1 MDLSIIIV
9 NFNTSR
15 LLQDCLS
22 SIFKH
27 GLKHK
32 FSVVVVDNAS
42 SDGSAEMVEKKFP
55 KVKVIK
61 SEKNL
66 GFAGGNNLGIK
77 AGEAKYYLLLN
88 SDTIVSVGSLDSL
101 VDFMDMSGFGVGSC
115 KLLNKDGSFQANAGD
130 LPFGLPLFFWLS
142 GWDDILPKIR
152 EYLPSFHRKFKSFY
166 NGEKEVGWVSGSV
179 MIIKREVALS
189 IGGLDEG
196 IFMYCE
202 DTDYCI
208 RAKRAGFK
216 VGWTDKT
223 EIYHLG
229 GGSSKDPTLIQWV
242 GEFKGLVYIYKKH
255 LGILAGLILKIFILI
270 FTAVRVAAFF
280 LIGKFSVSKT
290 YAKLLFS
297 I

>member
-22 SIFKH
+22 SIFKY

-77 AGEAKYYLLLN
+77 AGETKYYLLLN
-88 SDTIVSVGSLDSL
+88 SDTIVPVGSLDSL

-142 GWDDILPKIR
+142 GWDDILPKIG

-166 NGEKEVGWVSGSV
+166 EGDKEVGWVSGSV

-208 RAKRAGFK
+208 RAKKAGFK
-216 VGWTDKT
+216 VGWTDKAWV
-223 EIYHLG
+223 YHLG
-229 GGSSKDPTLIQWV
+229 GGSSKDPALIQWV
-242 GEFKGLVYIYKKH
+242 GEFKGLVYIYRKH
-255 LGILAGLILKIFILI
+255 LGILAGFILRMLILI
-270 FTAVRVAAFF
+270 FTVVRMVAF
-280 LIGKFSVSKT
+280 LVVGKFSVSKT
-290 YAKLLFS
+290 YAKLIFE

>member
-9 NFNTSR
+9 NFNTSQ

-22 SIFKH
+22 SIFRQ

-42 SDGSAEMVEKKFP
+42 PDGSVEMVGKKFP
-55 KVKVIK
+55 KVRVIK
-61 SEKNL
+61 SDKNL

-88 SDTIVSVGSLDSL
+88 SDTVVPVGSLDSL

-166 NGEKEVGWVSGSV
+166 KGEKEVGWVSGSV
-179 MIIKREVALS
+179 MIIKKEVVEN
-189 IGGLDEG
+189 IGGLDEN

-216 VGWTDKT
+216 VGWTDKAKV
-223 EIYHLG
+223 YHLG
-229 GGSSKDPTLIQWV
+229 GGSSKDPKLIQWV
-242 GEFKGLVYIYKKH
+242 GEFKGLVYIYRKH
-255 LGILAGLILKIFILI
+255 LGILAGLILKILILI
-270 FTAVRVAAFF
+270 FTAVRMVAFF
-280 LIGKFSVSKT
+280 AIGKFSVSKT